1 MDAYEGLRRQVVQPD
16 GRGRHTEDRGVLIR
30 RGLATWS
37 QTRPVARTPPESPF
51 PSGAA
56 APVLDWFG
64 TELVLL
70 LASLILS
77 TRKEDLLHA

>member
-16 GRGRHTEDRGVLIR
+16 GRGRHIEERGVLIR
-30 RGLATWS
+30 RGFASWS
-37 QTRPVARTPPESPF
+37 QTRPLARTPPESLF
-51 PSGAA
+51 SSGAA
-56 APVLDWFG
+56 TPVLDSFG

-70 LASLILS
+70 VASLILS

>member
-1 MDAYEGLRRQVVQPD
+1 VDAYEGLRRQVVQPD
-16 GRGRHTEDRGVLIR
+16 GRGKHIEERGILIR

-56 APVLDWFG
+56 PVLDWFG

-70 LASLILS
+70 VASLILS

>member
-1 MDAYEGLRRQVVQPD
+1 MPTKDSADKLSNRMVGLIEG
-16 GRGRHTEDRGVLIR
+16 HGVLIR

-70 LASLILS
+70 VASLILS